1 MGSLLRT
8 IGERVY
14 RVHKSHHDDLRG
26 FPQPPGCFFVKASWR
41 RSHHSRLWPRSRSTT
56 TTTTNQPAMDSQFLA
71 QGGLLETLSDHFD
84 IENTSSIDN
93 NWMEVEM
100 DLTNESTM
108 SLFQELEEVEEVKE
122 EETTTDSALLSNL
135 ISQCGIPVEQ
145 EVTTFPCS
153 PANSMNSDM
162 ETHQSLI
169 EELEDFFGSPTNI
182 ESDEGSRGL
191 DLVTKT
197 SVTAKSPNSIL
208 EALASGEVY
217 MPNDQDFTLTEEAL
231 KGAVSTTCV
240 TEDGQNVIIIVAPPS
255 PAQSN
260 FYASDTDPEW
270 VPSPSSSVSPS
281 SPLRTISTES
291 RAVKK
296 KYQRKKPPMP
306 PMGPYPVEKR
316 ERKKAQNRTAAF
328 RYREKKK
335 GEQNTVEEEL
345 DLLALK
351 NTELR
356 AKLTEMETEARLLK
370 KLMTEAGLGRIAS
383 TMRM

>member
-1 MGSLLRT
+1 M
-8 IGERVY
+8 
-14 RVHKSHHDDLRG
+14 D
-26 FPQPPGCFFVKASWR
+26 
-41 RSHHSRLWPRSRSTT
+41 TT
-56 TTTTNQPAMDSQFLA
+56 FLA
-71 QGGLLETLSDHFD
+71 QGGLLETLADHFD
-84 IENTSSIDN
+84 IENTTSIDN

-122 EETTTDSALLSNL
+122 EVSTTNSALLSNL
-135 ISQCGIPVEQ
+135 ISTCGIPVEQ

-153 PANSMNSDM
+153 PANSMSSDM

-182 ESDEGSRGL
+182 EPDEGSRGL

-208 EALASGEVY
+208 EALASGEV
-217 MPNDQDFTLTEEAL
+217 DWEFTLTEEAL

-240 TEDGQNVIIIVAPPS
+240 TEDGENVIIIVAPPS
-255 PAQSN
+255 PAHSNASPAHSN

-291 RAVKK
+291 RTVKR
-296 KYQRKKPPMP
+296 KYQRKKPPTP
-306 PMGPYPVEKR
+306 PTGPYPVEKR
-316 ERKKAQNRTAAF
+316 ERKKYQNRTAAF

-335 GEQNTVEEEL
+335 GEQNTAEDEL
-345 DLLALK
+345 EMLALK

-356 AKLTEMETEARLLK
+356 AQLTKMETEANFLK
-370 KLMTEAGLGRIAS
+370 KMMTESGLGRIAS
-383 TMRM
+383 TMRL

>member
-1 MGSLLRT
+1 MGPEPT
-8 IGERVY
+8 M
-14 RVHKSHHDDLRG
+14 D
-26 FPQPPGCFFVKASWR
+26 
-41 RSHHSRLWPRSRSTT
+41 TT
-56 TTTTNQPAMDSQFLA
+56 FLE

-84 IENTSSIDN
+84 IGNTSSID

-108 SLFQELEEVEEVKE
+108 SLFQELEEVEEVQE
-122 EETTTDSALLSNL
+122 ATTDPALLSNL

-182 ESDEGSRGL
+182 ESEEGSRGL

-217 MPNDQDFTLTEEAL
+217 MPNDQDFTLTEETL

-255 PAQSN
+255 PAHSN
-260 FYASDTDPEW
+260 IYASDTDPEW
-270 VPSPSSSVSPS
+270 VPSPSSSSNPS
-281 SPLRTISTES
+281 SLLRSGRGRKPRTGAQLSDIARRRKAS
-291 RAVKK
+291 RT
-296 KYQRKKPPMP
+296 PW
-306 PMGPYPVEKR
+306 
-316 ERKKAQNRTAAF
+316 RT
-328 RYREKKK
+328 
-335 GEQNTVEEEL
+335 
-345 DLLALK
+345 
-351 NTELR
+351 
-356 AKLTEMETEARLLK
+356 
-370 KLMTEAGLGRIAS
+370 
-383 TMRM
+383 

>member
-1 MGSLLRT
+1 
-8 IGERVY
+8 
-14 RVHKSHHDDLRG
+14 
-26 FPQPPGCFFVKASWR
+26 
-41 RSHHSRLWPRSRSTT
+41 
-56 TTTTNQPAMDSQFLA
+56 MDTQFLA

-122 EETTTDSALLSNL
+122 EETTADSALLSNL

-169 EELEDFFGSPTNI
+169 EELVEFFGSPTNI
-182 ESDEGSRGL
+182 ESEEGSRGL

-217 MPNDQDFTLTEEAL
+217 MPNDQDFTLTEETL
-231 KGAVSTTCV
+231 KGAVST
-240 TEDGQNVIIIVAPPS
+240 
-255 PAQSN
+255 
-260 FYASDTDPEW
+260 ASDTDPEW
-270 VPSPSSSVSPS
+270 VPSPSSSVNPS

-296 KYQRKKPPMP
+296 K
-306 PMGPYPVEKR
+306 
-316 ERKKAQNRTAAF
+316 
-328 RYREKKK
+328 
-335 GEQNTVEEEL
+335 GEQNTVEGEL
-345 DLLALK
+345 ELLSSK
-351 NTELR
+351 NVQLR

-370 KLMTEAGLGRIAS
+370 KWMTEAGLGRIAS
-383 TMRM
+383 TMSM

>member
-1 MGSLLRT
+1 
-8 IGERVY
+8 
-14 RVHKSHHDDLRG
+14 
-26 FPQPPGCFFVKASWR
+26 
-41 RSHHSRLWPRSRSTT
+41 
-56 TTTTNQPAMDSQFLA
+56 
-71 QGGLLETLSDHFD
+71 
-84 IENTSSIDN
+84 
-93 NWMEVEM
+93 M

-108 SLFQELEEVEEVKE
+108 SLFQELEEVEEVQE
-122 EETTTDSALLSNL
+122 ATTDPALLSNL

-145 EVTTFPCS
+145 EVTTFPSS

-169 EELEDFFGSPTNI
+169 EELEEFFGSPTNI
-182 ESDEGSRGL
+182 ESEQGSRGF

-217 MPNDQDFTLTEEAL
+217 MPNDQDFTLTEETL

-255 PAQSN
+255 PAHSN
-260 FYASDTDPEW
+260 VYTSDTDPEW
-270 VPSPSSSVSPS
+270 VPSPASSPSPS

-291 RAVKK
+291 RGVKK
-296 KYQRKKPPMP
+296 KYQRKKPPP
-306 PMGPYPVEKR
+306 PPVGPYPLEKK

-356 AKLTEMETEARLLK
+356 
-370 KLMTEAGLGRIAS
+370 
-383 TMRM
+383 

>member
-1 MGSLLRT
+1 MG
-8 IGERVY
+8 
-14 RVHKSHHDDLRG
+14 
-26 FPQPPGCFFVKASWR
+26 
-41 RSHHSRLWPRSRSTT
+41 TT
-56 TTTTNQPAMDSQFLA
+56 TTTTTEPTMDTTFMA
-71 QGGLLETLSDHFD
+71 QGGLLETLVDHFD
-84 IENTSSIDN
+84 IENTTSIDN

-122 EETTTDSALLSNL
+122 EVSTTNSALLSNL
-135 ISQCGIPVEQ
+135 ISTCGIPVEQ
-145 EVTTFPCS
+145 DVTTFPCS
-153 PANSMNSDM
+153 PANSMSSDM

-182 ESDEGSRGL
+182 EPDEGSRGL

-197 SVTAKSPNSIL
+197 SVTAKSPNSIM

-217 MPNDQDFTLTEEAL
+217 MPNDLEFTLTEEAL

-240 TEDGQNVIIIVAPPS
+240 TEDGENVIIIVAPPS
-255 PAQSN
+255 PAHSN

-291 RAVKK
+291 RTVKK
-296 KYQRKKPPMP
+296 KY
-306 PMGPYPVEKR
+306 
-316 ERKKAQNRTAAF
+316 QNRTAAF

-335 GEQNTVEEEL
+335 GEQSTAEDEL
-345 DLLALK
+345 EMLSLK
-351 NTELR
+351 NIELR
-356 AKLTEMETEARLLK
+356 AQLTKMETEANFLK
-370 KLMTEAGLGRIAS
+370 KMMTESGLGRIAS
-383 TMRM
+383 TMRL

>member
-1 MGSLLRT
+1 
-8 IGERVY
+8 
-14 RVHKSHHDDLRG
+14 
-26 FPQPPGCFFVKASWR
+26 
-41 RSHHSRLWPRSRSTT
+41 
-56 TTTTNQPAMDSQFLA
+56 MDTQFLA
-71 QGGLLETLSDHFD
+71 PEGLLETLTDHFD
-84 IENTSSIDN
+84 IENTDSIDN

-122 EETTTDSALLSNL
+122 EVSTTNSALLSNL
-135 ISQCGIPVEQ
+135 ISTCGIPVEQ

-153 PANSMNSDM
+153 PANSMSSDM

-182 ESDEGSRGL
+182 EPDEGSRGL
-191 DLVTKT
+191 DLVAKT

-208 EALASGEVY
+208 EALASGEYMYEY
-217 MPNDQDFTLTEEAL
+217 MPNDQEFTLTEEAL

-240 TEDGQNVIIIVAPPS
+240 TEDGQNVVIIVAPPS
-255 PAQSN
+255 PAHSN

-291 RAVKK
+291 RTVKK
-296 KYQRKKPPMP
+296 KYQRKKPPTP
-306 PMGPYPVEKR
+306 PTGPYPVEKR
-316 ERKKAQNRTAAF
+316 ERKKYQNRTAAF

-335 GEQNTVEEEL
+335 GEQNTAEDEL
-345 DLLALK
+345 EMLALK

-356 AKLTEMETEARLLK
+356 AQLTKMETEANFLK
-370 KLMTEAGLGRIAS
+370 KMMTESGLGRIAS
-383 TMRM
+383 TMRI

>member
-1 MGSLLRT
+1 M
-8 IGERVY
+8 
-14 RVHKSHHDDLRG
+14 D
-26 FPQPPGCFFVKASWR
+26 
-41 RSHHSRLWPRSRSTT
+41 TT
-56 TTTTNQPAMDSQFLA
+56 FLE

-84 IENTSSIDN
+84 IENTSSID

-108 SLFQELEEVEEVKE
+108 SLFQELEEVEEVQE
-122 EETTTDSALLSNL
+122 ATTDPALLSNL

-182 ESDEGSRGL
+182 ESEEGSRGL

-197 SVTAKSPNSIL
+197 SMTAKSP
-208 EALASGEVY
+208 
-217 MPNDQDFTLTEEAL
+217 DH
-231 KGAVSTTCV
+231 
-240 TEDGQNVIIIVAPPS
+240 
-255 PAQSN
+255 SN
-260 FYASDTDPEW
+260 IYASDTDPEW
-270 VPSPSSSVSPS
+270 VPSPSSSVNPS

-296 KYQRKKPPMP
+296 KYQRKKPPTP
-306 PMGPYPVEKR
+306 PVGPYPVEKR
-316 ERKKAQNRTAAF
+316 ERKKAQNRSAAF

-335 GEQNTVEEEL
+335 GEQNTVEDEL
-345 DLLALK
+345 ELLSSK
-351 NTELR
+351 NVQLR

-370 KLMTEAGLGRIAS
+370 KWMTEAGLGRIAS
-383 TMRM
+383 TMSM

>member
-1 MGSLLRT
+1 
-8 IGERVY
+8 
-14 RVHKSHHDDLRG
+14 
-26 FPQPPGCFFVKASWR
+26 
-41 RSHHSRLWPRSRSTT
+41 
-56 TTTTNQPAMDSQFLA
+56 MDTQFLA
-71 QGGLLETLSDHFD
+71 PEGLLETLTDHFD
-84 IENTSSIDN
+84 IENTDSIDN

-122 EETTTDSALLSNL
+122 EVSTTNSALLSNL
-135 ISQCGIPVEQ
+135 ISTCGIPVEQ

-153 PANSMNSDM
+153 PANSMSSDM

-182 ESDEGSRGL
+182 EPDEGSRGL

-197 SVTAKSPNSIL
+197 SVTAKSPNSIM

-217 MPNDQDFTLTEEAL
+217 MPNDLEFTLTEEAL

-240 TEDGQNVIIIVAPPS
+240 TEDGENVIIIVAPPS
-255 PAQSN
+255 PAHSN

-291 RAVKK
+291 RTVKK
-296 KYQRKKPPMP
+296 KYQRKKPPTP
-306 PMGPYPVEKR
+306 PTGPYPVEKR
-316 ERKKAQNRTAAF
+316 ERKKYQNRTAAF

-335 GEQNTVEEEL
+335 GEQNTAEDEL
-345 DLLALK
+345 EMLALK

-356 AKLTEMETEARLLK
+356 AQLTKMETEANFLK
-370 KLMTEAGLGRIAS
+370 KMMTESGLGRIAS
-383 TMRM
+383 TMRI

>member
-1 MGSLLRT
+1 
-8 IGERVY
+8 
-14 RVHKSHHDDLRG
+14 
-26 FPQPPGCFFVKASWR
+26 
-41 RSHHSRLWPRSRSTT
+41 
-56 TTTTNQPAMDSQFLA
+56 
-71 QGGLLETLSDHFD
+71 
-84 IENTSSIDN
+84 
-93 NWMEVEM
+93 
-100 DLTNESTM
+100 
-108 SLFQELEEVEEVKE
+108 
-122 EETTTDSALLSNL
+122 
-135 ISQCGIPVEQ
+135 
-145 EVTTFPCS
+145 
-153 PANSMNSDM
+153 MNSDM

-169 EELEDFFGSPTNI
+169 EELEEFFGSPTNI
-182 ESDEGSRGL
+182 DSEQGTRGL

-197 SVTAKSPNSIL
+197 SVAAKSPNSIL
-208 EALASGEVY
+208 DALASGEVY
-217 MPNDQDFTLTEEAL
+217 MPQDQDYTLTEEVL
-231 KGAVSTTCV
+231 QGAVSTTCV

-255 PAQSN
+255 PAHTN

-291 RAVKK
+291 RTLKK
-296 KYQRKKPPMP
+296 KYQRKKPPTP
-306 PMGPYPVEKR
+306 HVGPYPVEKR

-335 GEQNTVEEEL
+335 GEQNTVEDEL
-345 DLLALK
+345 ELLALK